1 MPRRTRGASPEE
13 LQEDI
18 SYHMRLKLDRE
29 MIAFLEVESK
39 RLSEQQGRRIRP
51 TDIARALITSYY
63 EKRIAGLVSCPD
75 D

>member
-1 MPRRTRGASPEE
+1 MPRKTRGSPEE

-18 SYHMRLKLDRE
+18 SYSMRLRLDRE
-29 MIAFLEVESK
+29 MVAFLEVESK

-63 EKRIAGLVSCPD
+63 EKRIAGLVTCPD

>member
-1 MPRRTRGASPEE
+1 MPRRTRGAAPEE

-18 SYHMRLKLDRE
+18 SYDMRLKLDRGLV
-29 MIAFLEVESK
+29 AFLEVESK
-39 RLSEQQGRRIRP
+39 RLTEQRGRRIHP
-51 TDIARALITSYY
+51 TDIVRALITSYY

>member
-1 MPRRTRGASPEE
+1 VPRKTRGSPEE

-18 SYHMRLKLDRE
+18 SYSMRLRLDRE
-29 MIAFLEVESK
+29 MVAFLEVESK

-63 EKRIAGLVSCPD
+63 EKRIAGLVTCPD